1 MLLRSGRHK
10 RLLLLA
16 YALITGVLSIATALA
31 MPVAA
36 SAPMDYFEWIA
47 IASIAALGSV
57 VAICGL
63 WTAAGVYAVVFWCFH
78 FGLVV
83 VLAAGII
90 DASDLSLWE
99 QSWVLGPFA
108 PDAALL
114 ALAGT
119 LAFASASAFVHLS
132 RGGSRA
138 AQPEAATS
146 ETIHPYGPAGSI
158 LVFAAIAVWCAMV
171 VSTAGTGGFFGSY
184 FDYLDAT
191 SDFGS
196 ASAAIWIVLGCG
208 LVLSVTGTRGWLRT
222 ATVSVFAAFSLVSL
236 PIGLRGEILF
246 RCMAAFVACARC
258 GRVLSPAKSAALALA
273 LLLMI
278 PVMREVRNTGV
289 QGLAQMELE
298 PRLYEALLEMGG
310 SLHPVEKVVRWSAE
324 GDPFQKGSS
333 YWAPIERAA
342 ARVLPGISTPSADDD
357 MRIMNVLVM
366 DRVGAIGFS
375 PVAEA
380 YRNLGGIGVVIVLA
394 LLGAGLAALDTLRDS
409 RLAVLAIATVYIP
422 VLTNV
427 RNSFVSVPAHC
438 AAGILIVLILA
449 AMRHVAL
456 TAVGKPYAPPSYVRS
471 KV

>member
-1 MLLRSGRHK
+1 MRISGR
-10 RLLLLA
+10 
-16 YALITGVLSIATALA
+16 V
-31 MPVAA
+31 
-36 SAPMDYFEWIA
+36 
-47 IASIAALGSV
+47 
-57 VAICGL
+57 
-63 WTAAGVYAVVFWCFH
+63 
-78 FGLVV
+78 
-83 VLAAGII
+83 
-90 DASDLSLWE
+90 
-99 QSWVLGPFA
+99 
-108 PDAALL
+108 
-114 ALAGT
+114 
-119 LAFASASAFVHLS
+119 
-132 RGGSRA
+132 
-138 AQPEAATS
+138 
-146 ETIHPYGPAGSI
+146 AGS
-158 LVFAAIAVWCAMV
+158 FNC
-171 VSTAGTGGFFGSY
+171 SG
-184 FDYLDAT
+184 
-191 SDFGS
+191 
-196 ASAAIWIVLGCG
+196 
-208 LVLSVTGTRGWLRT
+208 
-222 ATVSVFAAFSLVSL
+222 
-236 PIGLRGEILF
+236 
-246 RCMAAFVACARC
+246 VAPRDI
-258 GRVLSPAKSAALALA
+258 LSPAKSAALALA

-342 ARVLPGISTPSADDD
+342 ARVLPGISTPAADDD

-366 DRVGAIGFS
+366 DRIGAIGFS